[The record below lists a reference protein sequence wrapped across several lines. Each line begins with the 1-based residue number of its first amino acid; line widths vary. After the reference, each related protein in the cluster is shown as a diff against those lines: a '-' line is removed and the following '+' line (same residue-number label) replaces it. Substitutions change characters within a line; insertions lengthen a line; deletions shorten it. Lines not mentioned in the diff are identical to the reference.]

1 MHKYIMDKK
10 NREWLNLIDKTDEFG
25 CSKES
30 LVANTKSNKNKYK
43 RRRRTEEQNKRKKK
57 HPLKSGCTS
66 QNKTQIRQS
75 NAQNMFMKTTH
86 QLEHR
91 VNLQHYTSNQRE
103 KKVGQDQIKI
113 NWKSLSW

>member
-57 HPLKSGCTS
+57 TS
-66 QNKTQIRQS
+66 TEKRVHITKQNANPTI
-75 NAQNMFMKTTH
+75 
-86 QLEHR
+86 
-91 VNLQHYTSNQRE
+91 
-103 KKVGQDQIKI
+103 
-113 NWKSLSW
+113 